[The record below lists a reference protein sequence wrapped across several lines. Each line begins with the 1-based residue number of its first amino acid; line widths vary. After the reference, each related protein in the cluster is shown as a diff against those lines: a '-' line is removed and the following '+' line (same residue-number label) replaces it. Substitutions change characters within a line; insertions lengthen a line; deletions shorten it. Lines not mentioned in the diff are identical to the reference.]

1 MGAQHR
7 VFHRFESINSKWS
20 LFIASVCIA
29 MGVSMIGLNPF
40 LKPLSRNAPFLVRSV
55 SPASAPRAIAL
66 TTSPDQDGDANP
78 EALRLAGLMSDANA
92 SRADRV
98 DAAAKLLEIGSDEQV
113 ESAIEILASLG
124 GSEAISLLSS
134 LGRDANWPNK
144 LRTQALDA
152 LGNIGTDE
160 AKDTLLTLL
169 GCISDPSLRAK
180 VVTILGHNPSND
192 AVQALTKIL
201 NSHDPSPEVRAAAA
215 EGLGQTT
222 PAVLPVLKDLVAS
235 DPDPDVRANA
245 AWAIS
250 TLGSGQSFGPDLASM
265 AQREQDADVRR
276 RIYEALLAQSDNQ
289 SGSLLP
295 LINSETDHS
304 ALVAGFNALGDAV
317 GRGSVSQDVATTF
330 DSQIVPE
337 LTQIALSDDESVN
350 LRTRAVFAL
359 RRAGTDVAIQAL
371 AQISQTQ
378 TPMVARAA
386 NNGLH

>member
-1 MGAQHR
+1 M
-7 VFHRFESINSKWS
+7 
-20 LFIASVCIA
+20 
-29 MGVSMIGLNPF
+29 
-40 LKPLSRNAPFLVRSV
+40 
-55 SPASAPRAIAL
+55 

-134 LGRDANWPNK
+134 LGRDANWPNN